1 MERSIVAKETPR
13 NQHFISASFPCKGH
27 ICRFFDMRITW
38 FWLLIWDGSISGNV
52 CLTEVSYP
60 AKLHAFI
67 IKRTILAL
75 NSRTNCFITD
85 DAKAQEHPKDKINLC
100 LTILQKKYPKAFTH
114 VVMQRR

>member
-1 MERSIVAKETPR
+1 MERSIVAEETPR

-27 ICRFFDMRITW
+27 ICRFFDMRIMW
-38 FWLLIWDGSISGNV
+38 FWELICDGSISGNV

-75 NSRTNCFITD
+75 NSRT
-85 DAKAQEHPKDKINLC
+85 INTNVIRNMFC
-100 LTILQKKYPKAFTH
+100 GIYES
-114 VVMQRR
+114 